1 MTDVEY
7 QKLRQKRE
15 TQSKGCLRVQE
26 NLLIVEASTG
36 GRQAAVGNT
45 EQVYRPEK
53 PRQRS
58 ARGPIEVLP

>member
-7 QKLRQKRE
+7 RKLRQRRE

-36 GRQAAVGNT
+36 GHQAAVGNT
-45 EQVYRPEK
+45 EQVYHPEK

-58 ARGPIEVLP
+58 AQDLIEVLL